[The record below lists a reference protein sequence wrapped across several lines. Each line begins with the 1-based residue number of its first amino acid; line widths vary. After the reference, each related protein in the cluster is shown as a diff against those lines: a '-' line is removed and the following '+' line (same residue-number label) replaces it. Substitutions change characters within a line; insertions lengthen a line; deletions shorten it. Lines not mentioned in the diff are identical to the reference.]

1 MPRLPPQP
9 ANETAARR
17 ANDFLPRLR
26 HRLHGSILRCS
37 HPERGGK
44 SACYALDSVALLIY
58 EEKSMNKWMG
68 FQWV

>member
-1 MPRLPPQP
+1 
-9 ANETAARR
+9 
-17 ANDFLPRLR
+17 
-26 HRLHGSILRCS
+26 
-37 HPERGGK
+37 PERGGK